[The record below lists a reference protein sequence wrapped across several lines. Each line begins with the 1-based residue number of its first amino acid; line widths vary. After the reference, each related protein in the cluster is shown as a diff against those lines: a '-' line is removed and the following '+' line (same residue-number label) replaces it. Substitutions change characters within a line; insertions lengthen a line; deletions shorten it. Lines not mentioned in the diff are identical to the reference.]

1 MIMYDRILE
10 LLIESSAARKAQ
22 TARLLRKHS
31 GVEPDQWFSQTGR
44 AQQQAALRKL
54 DTRRQQSGF
63 KGHAAAQRVK
73 PTKPNLPGQIG
84 SGTHVRPENRGQEIG
99 FMDDIRTRPR
109 MSGARKPMP
118 ADTPDIENPDV
129 DMPPPSQKDKD
140 ELEART
146 KAGAEGFR
154 RSAERAEQ
162 GDAEG
167 VADEVDKVDATAG
180 KPKADREQTLRAL
193 RKVLGRDYNAEKFKG
208 KAYGVGDMSPAE
220 FVKYKEQHPMRP
232 KKGTDAETLFD
243 VEMQGIRKR
252 KKAQKFLDKFRS
264 FGGGLVAGV
273 KAGDAAAK
281 SQPRISSPKKFM

>member
-1 MIMYDRILE
+1 MYDRILE
-10 LLIESSAARKAQ
+10 LLTEGIPLGPNPLGPQGRLPTGSKKASRKAARRAVAGMKPIPDAP
-22 TARLLRKHS
+22 KKD
-31 GVEPDQWFSQTGR
+31 GV
-44 AQQQAALRKL
+44 L
-54 DTRRQQSGF
+54 
-63 KGHAAAQRVK
+63 
-73 PTKPNLPGQIG
+73 TKQIG
-84 SGTHVRPENRGQEIG
+84 RGSEVSNKNRGQEIG
-99 FMDDIRTRPR
+99 VMDDIRTRPR

-140 ELEART
+140 DLEART

-232 KKGTDAETLFD
+232 DKGTGAETLFD
-243 VEMQGIRKR
+243 LEMQGIRKR